1 MGVFDLLTQRRQ
13 RTKVKKNVSFM
24 NIGTRMLCK
33 ICNGRVLEK
42 ISLKY
47 GQSNG
52 IIGPGSYTPAYVT
65 SEGFSCEKCGLMYR
79 PTRQNDLEH
88 QKIGEAIQEIMYNYI
103 EIKVIRPLSEEEIVP
118 LNEVASIEE
127 FKSLYYREEKIAF
140 VPYYR
145 HANFHQIL
153 REQEANYYIIKS
165 RKGSI
170 VIDDSVKYK
179 KVPSKIL
186 KQIGSLNLKSAAKTF
201 KLVPIPTKIPKNAIK
216 AALVFVVDRDFK
228 KHYFYIP
235 SDAIEKNNL

>member
-1 MGVFDLLTQRRQ
+1 
-13 RTKVKKNVSFM
+13 M

-33 ICNGRVLEK
+33 VCNGRVLEK

-52 IIGPGSYTPAYVT
+52 IIGPGSHTPAYVT
-65 SEGFSCEKCGLMYR
+65 SEGFSCEKCGLMYK
-79 PTRQNDLEH
+79 PTVQNDLEH
-88 QKIGEAIQEIMYNYI
+88 LKLEGAIVEIIYNSA
-103 EIKVIRPLSEEEIVP
+103 EFKVIRPLSEEEIVP
-118 LNEVASIEE
+118 RDEGTSTEE
-127 FKSLYYREEKIAF
+127 FKSLYYREEKIVF

-145 HANFHQIL
+145 HAHFHQML
-153 REQEANYYIIKS
+153 REPETNYYMIKN

-201 KLVPIPTKIPKNAIK
+201 KLVSIPTKIPKNAIK
-216 AALVFVVDRDFK
+216 ATLVFVVDEDFK